1 MKVLVPVVETPDGRM
16 MVAPHFGGA
25 TAFVIIEVGPG
36 GECRVV
42 KRMEAGGG
50 PGGKGRAV
58 MTWAYYHGVD
68 AAVARTMG
76 RGAYENLRAAGIPV
90 YYAESLDPC
99 EAARAVAEGR
109 ARPLSQDELLEGMGR
124 GRGGGW
130 GRRGW

>member
-1 MKVLVPVVETPDGRM
+1 MRVLVPVVETPDGRV

-25 TAFVIIEVGPG
+25 TAFLIIEVEG

-42 KRMEAGGG
+42 NRLDAGGG

-58 MTWAYYHGVD
+58 TSWAYYHRVD

-76 RGAYENLRAAGIPV
+76 RGAYENLTAAGIRV

-109 ARPLSQDELLEGMGR
+109 ARPLTENELLEGMGR
-124 GRGGGW
+124 GRRGHGW